1 MKHINI
7 LLIEDNRMDI
17 VLTQKILGDCSMPYT
32 LHIAQ
37 NGEEALKFLESETQP
52 RPDIIFLDINMPI
65 KDGKETLEA
74 IKTNNLFK
82 TISVIMLTSSEAEQD
97 IQDCYELGANSYV
110 IKPSTIQDHKHLIT
124 AIEAFWF
131 ELAVLPAASQ
141 KSQAQK

>member
-74 IKTNNLFK
+74 IKTNSLFK